1 MIFRPLERRRYLG
14 LFSYQGLFPA
24 RQAEISEAYGT
35 MMAEEVLHPGV
46 LLDHLAADAGSLL
59 PLALPA
65 IGRAV
70 APLAD
75 EVGEELGIDSDD
87 ALRQRLLFGLL
98 PALTSVLSEARPE
111 LEAKVGS
118 QLTVAATISES
129 LSTMP
134 KEEFEHV
141 LRGIFEEDEV
151 TLIAL
156 GGVLGASIGALQ
168 AVLLVALGWA

>member
-1 MIFRPLERRRYLG
+1 
-14 LFSYQGLFPA
+14 
-24 RQAEISEAYGT
+24 
-35 MMAEEVLHPGV
+35 
-46 LLDHLAADAGSLL
+46 
-59 PLALPA
+59 
-65 IGRAV
+65 V

-75 EVGEELGIDSDD
+75 DVGEVLGIDSDD